1 MYCEYRYVKLYGA
14 VLWNEERMREL
25 IRMKIRKYFYSEYK
39 KKLDERWKE
48 LGAVLEAQKERI
60 SRLSPE
66 EQEEIRERN
75 MEEIQRLMEDLMP
88 LPSEAYTFI
97 NITKYELF
105 CTLAKSCVHYARRE
119 YANLLVDVE
128 GLSGCIIFVGEEL
141 NYTGDLKEFM
151 QTLISAADEVHIR
164 PSADVGG
171 EGPTDIDGLAQVEY
185 WFDFY
190 QTIEKE

>member
-1 MYCEYRYVKLYGA
+1 
-14 VLWNEERMREL
+14 MREL

-75 MEEIQRLMEDLMP
+75 IEEIQRLMEDLMP

-128 GLSGCIIFVGEEL
+128 AVRLHYFCGRGAELHRGLERVYADPDQCGRRGTHTDFCGCWGRRA
-141 NYTGDLKEFM
+141 YGYRRTGPGRIL
-151 QTLISAADEVHIR
+151 V
-164 PSADVGG
+164 
-171 EGPTDIDGLAQVEY
+171 
-185 WFDFY
+185 
-190 QTIEKE
+190 

>member
-1 MYCEYRYVKLYGA
+1 
-14 VLWNEERMREL
+14 MREL

-75 MEEIQRLMEDLMP
+75 MEEIQRLMKDLMP

-164 PSADVGG
+164 PSVDVGG
-171 EGPTDIDGLAQVEY
+171 KGPTDIDGLAQVEY